1 MEEAA
6 TSPTAV
12 VRGCWSSLP
21 ADLLRDILARLPW
34 SSHPSFA
41 ATCAHWRSAVA
52 PFYPA
57 WITPVLLSAADVGS
71 TNLRFYS
78 PYYHKNFQLD
88 ETLESPNA
96 RICCANGRHLILY
109 QSVAD
114 KNVVVDA
121 NLVTGDIYD
130 FYLPE
135 STRFHFVA
143 VYDGGAGKQQ
153 VMFGVHAHVLLQAA
167 RSLRPPNGQGWS
179 AWEFSE
185 LDPEGPELAVSPRT
199 NPVLHHGLLY
209 LLGVDGKLAVHDD
222 SRHSEGFQLLDMPA
236 GFGFQCD
243 DDESH
248 LFESDEGELM
258 AVLIGRRR
266 GSPVQV
272 VRLNERSMEWE
283 KVESLKG
290 RALFTGTLT
299 TVMVKTGVKWMQDKI
314 FVPRLHEWPETI
326 HADLVDREGELAF
339 VPKSTAAAQGRAAC
353 GKGIW
358 TCALPPQESSV
369 FWETINVDYSIWVD
383 LRN

>member
-1 MEEAA
+1 MEEEA
-6 TSPTAV
+6 TSPTAL
-12 VRGCWSSLP
+12 VRDWSSLP

-34 SSHPSFA
+34 SSHLRFA
-41 ATCAHWRSAVA
+41 ATCAHWRSAVP

-57 WITPVLLSAADVGS
+57 WITPVLLSAADVGA

-96 RICCANGRHLILY
+96 RICCAKGRHLILY
-109 QSVAD
+109 QRVD
-114 KNVVVDA
+114 KDDIVVDA
-121 NLVTGDIYD
+121 NLVTGDID
-130 FYLPE
+130 DLYLPE
-135 STRFHFVA
+135 GTKFDFV
-143 VYDGGAGKQQ
+143 VYDGKQ
-153 VMFGVHAHVLLQAA
+153 VMFGVDAHVVLQAA
-167 RSLRPPNGQGWS
+167 RSVRPPNGQGWR

-185 LDPEGPELAVSPRT
+185 FNPEGPELAVSPRT
-199 NPVLHHGLLY
+199 NPVLHHALLY
-209 LLGVDGKLAVHDD
+209 LLSVDGKLAVHDDD
-222 SRHSEGFQLLDMPA
+222 SRHSEGFQLLDMPG
-236 GFGFQCD
+236 GFGFECD
-243 DDESH
+243 DSH

-258 AVLIGRRR
+258 AVPIGHR

-272 VRLNERSMEWE
+272 VRLNEHSMEWE

-314 FVPRLHEWPETI
+314 FVPRLHDWPETI
-326 HADLVDREGELAF
+326 YADLVDREGEFAF

-358 TCALPPQESSV
+358 TCALTPQESSV
-369 FWETINVDYSIWVD
+369 FWETIKVDYSIWVD
-383 LRN
+383 FRN